1 MIKILLPHVRH
12 WRLIRP
18 ESERAL
24 PLEVVGDEIRLSGN
38 EIRISFYGSDYDRL
52 VKDLLKDTDGES
64 RYLAGSMYMI
74 GKVRDH
80 LGLPIKPLWHR
91 VEK

>member
-1 MIKILLPHVRH
+1 
-12 WRLIRP
+12 
-18 ESERAL
+18 
-24 PLEVVGDEIRLSGN
+24 
-38 EIRISFYGSDYDRL
+38 